1 MATRIKTKFKTV
13 KLMTPK
19 GVSEPYVGSYISGK
33 LGGVKVVNE
42 SLKKYYGKKVDPSW
56 TSKAQF
62 INYVVVQNDAFN
74 RQPSPLRQEGLTTWK
89 PTSI

>member
-1 MATRIKTKFKTV
+1 MATRIKSKFKTT

-42 SLKKYYGKKVDPSW
+42 SLKKYYGKKVDPNW
-56 TSKAQF
+56 TSKTQY
-62 INYVVVQNDAFN
+62 INCDVGSKGVFKP
-74 RQPSPLRQEGLTTWK
+74 QPSPLRQEGLTTWR

>member
-1 MATRIKTKFKTV
+1 MATRIKSKFKTV

-42 SLKKYYGKKVDPSW
+42 SLKKYYGKKVDPNW
-56 TSKAQF
+56 TSKTQY
-62 INYVVVQNDAFN
+62 INSDVDSKGVFK
-74 RQPSPLRQEGLTTWK
+74 PWLSPLRQEGLTTWK